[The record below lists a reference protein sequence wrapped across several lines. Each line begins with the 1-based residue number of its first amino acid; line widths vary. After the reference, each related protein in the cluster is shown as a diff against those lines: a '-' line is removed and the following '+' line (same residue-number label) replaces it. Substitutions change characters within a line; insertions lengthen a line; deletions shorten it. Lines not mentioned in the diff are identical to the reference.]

1 MRSGERPPE
10 RGSARGQSL
19 VEFAM
24 VVPIFLLLLFG
35 LIEVGR
41 FIYLNN
47 AFNAA
52 AREGARFGS
61 VEQWQYT
68 CPESVRSPN
77 RLTCTEQVT
86 RERVAGAPASFDVK
100 ATCTEV
106 GANGQQSNVS
116 AARCGANDLLTV
128 KINTKAS
135 GPEAYHFL
143 TPIIGQLIGSPVI
156 SGQVQVVVQ

>member
-1 MRSGERPPE
+1 MRSGERSRG
-10 RGSARGQSL
+10 RGSAYGQSL

-41 FIYLNN
+41 YVYLNN

-61 VEQWQYT
+61 VEQWRYA
-68 CPESVRSPN
+68 CPKSVRSPN
-77 RLTCTEQVT
+77 RITCTEQVT
-86 RERVAGAPASFDVK
+86 RERVAGAPATFDVK
-100 ATCTEV
+100 ATCSEV
-106 GANGQQSNVS
+106 GANGKPNTVLPAQ
-116 AARCGANDLLTV
+116 CGANDLLTV
-128 KINTKAS
+128 KINTRPS
-135 GPEAYHFL
+135 GPDAYHFL

-156 SGQVQVVVQ
+156 AGQAQVVVQ